1 MIRRRRRGVRGT
13 SGTEMIGLLGGL
25 GALAALLMPVI
36 GIQVERTRSA
46 RIARDLWRLE
56 AAVAD
61 FRADTHRWPVQYSNY
76 DPAVNPDVMNL
87 TLRPTAAS
95 GIRGWDGPYLADHW
109 PKANN
114 WGGRVDLLDSTY
126 QFDLN
131 GDHVPDTS
139 GSNSYLYLTRVPES
153 AAREIDRLLDGGGS
167 ARAGRVNYSPAGRR
181 RSTVY
186 IFIAD

>member
-1 MIRRRRRGVRGT
+1 MIRRRRLGV
-13 SGTEMIGLLGGL
+13 SSVEMIGLLGGL
-25 GALAALLMPVI
+25 GVLTALLMPALGV
-36 GIQVERTRSA
+36 QVERARSA

-56 AAVAD
+56 AAVTD
-61 FRADTHRWPVQYSNY
+61 FRADTNRWPIQYSNY
-76 DPAVNPDVMNL
+76 DPAVHPDVMNL
-87 TLRPTAAS
+87 TVRPTAVS

-131 GDHVPDTS
+131 GDRTPDTS
-139 GSNSYLYLTRVPES
+139 GSNSYLYLTRVPEP
-153 AAREIDRLLDGGGS
+153 AAREIDRLIDGGGS
-167 ARAGRVNYSPAGRR
+167 ERSGRVTYAPAGRR

-186 IFIAD
+186 IFLAD